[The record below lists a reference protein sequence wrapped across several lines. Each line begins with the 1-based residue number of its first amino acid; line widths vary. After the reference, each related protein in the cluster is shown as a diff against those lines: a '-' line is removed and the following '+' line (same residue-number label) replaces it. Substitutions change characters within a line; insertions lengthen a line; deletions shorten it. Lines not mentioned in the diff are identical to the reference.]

1 MSVVVRERRHR
12 RQAETGRLERHN
24 ASRSIADAIKLDL
37 ALTIAPQ
44 TGVPVLSGFRDYAI
58 PAVFCFK
65 KIAVAQLDTVGRAK
79 IDKIPATLLAQH
91 SQNK

>member
-12 RQAETGRLERHN
+12 RQAETGRLIEGHK
-24 ASRSIADAIKLDL
+24 ASRSIADAIKLDR

-44 TGVPVLSGFRDYAI
+44 TGVPVLGGFRDYAVS
-58 PAVFCFK
+58 AVFCFE
-65 KIAVAQLDTVGRAK
+65 KIAVAELNTIGRTK

-91 SQNK
+91 P